1 MINRFIRIVLLTIVS
16 AALATG
22 AFADPIP
29 EGARGEN
36 IEAVGYIDAP
46 NASPFK
52 MSLLQS
58 GDRWY
63 MYTSNRTN
71 DGQFHPGSSEH
82 INLAA
87 GYRRQ
92 SYDYLIRRFAN

>member
-36 IEAVGYIDAP
+36 IEAVAFFYFCIGP
-46 NASPFK
+46 TFGGLKRN
-52 MSLLQS
+52 
-58 GDRWY
+58 
-63 MYTSNRTN
+63 
-71 DGQFHPGSSEH
+71 
-82 INLAA
+82 
-87 GYRRQ
+87 
-92 SYDYLIRRFAN
+92 